1 MGLADLALSDLERSP
16 GASVVVVD
24 DCRTIVLTVMI
35 LGLVTDFDLAVI
47 GGIVVEVVVSAESSL
62 SALLVG
68 ESRQAESSEL
78 AWLQLPT

>member
-24 DCRTIVLTVMI
+24 DCRTIDLTVMI
-35 LGLVTDFDLAVI
+35 LGLVTDFDLAII

>member
-1 MGLADLALSDLERSP
+1 M
-16 GASVVVVD
+16 VVVD